1 MTLSTSSPVTGGAQT
16 GFTSPT
22 YTIAADIAPAPNGKQ
37 YAVTALGGTQAGVT
51 IHSVSNPFT
60 LTWWR
65 QLALKVLPSANPLTG
80 IIKSIP
86 MNTTK
91 LVVRKGLIPAANQVP
106 IVGNV
111 TITVTVP
118 AGAETYDQANMR
130 AMLSLAIGALSQ
142 NSAGLGDT
150 VNSGIS

>member
-1 MTLSTSSPVTGGAQT
+1 MTLATTSPVTGAAQT

-22 YTIAADIAPAPNGKQ
+22 YTLTADIAPAPNGKQ
-37 YAVTALGGTQAGVT
+37 YAVTAVGGTQVGVT
-51 IHSVSNPFT
+51 THSVSVPFT

-65 QLALKVLPSANPLTG
+65 QLLLKTLPSANPLTG
-80 IIKSIP
+80 VIKNIP

-91 LVVRKGLIPAANQVP
+91 FVVRKGLIPAVNQNP
-106 IVGNV
+106 IIGSV
-111 TITVTVP
+111 TVQVSVP
-118 AGAETYDQANMR
+118 AGAETYDSANMR
-130 AMLSLAIGALSQ
+130 ALLSLAIGALNQ